1 MQFQRFRAVNQI
13 SKFLHVCL
21 ALSGFGVLAAEP
33 ADKVDEDQVV
43 LAILEDVADT

>member
-1 MQFQRFRAVNQI
+1 MQGSIV
-13 SKFLHVCL
+13 
-21 ALSGFGVLAAEP
+21 GVLAAEP